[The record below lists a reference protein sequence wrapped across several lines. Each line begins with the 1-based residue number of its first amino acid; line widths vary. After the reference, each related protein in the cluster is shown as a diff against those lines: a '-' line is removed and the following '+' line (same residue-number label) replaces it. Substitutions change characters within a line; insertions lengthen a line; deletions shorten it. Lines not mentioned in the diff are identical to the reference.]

1 MAEQKAASA
10 ETANVDEKGAKSPAA
25 AAVTVND
32 VPEVVVSNGL
42 VVPDIGQCAANDPL
56 RVQLRICNSP
66 PLWQGSQSDSGRANQ
81 NPQLQRSPSV
91 KLSVGPKPIHI
102 WVPPECNNKKHYIF
116 KH

>member
-66 PLWQGSQSDSGRANQ
+66 PLWQGSQSDSSSAKQSHNF
-81 NPQLQRSPSV
+81 
-91 KLSVGPKPIHI
+91 KE
-102 WVPPECNNKKHYIF
+102 VPL
-116 KH
+116 